1 MDALHLIFDPENVE
15 FRRISVYRFG
25 RKKLKN
31 PGMVEL
37 EIVLINFSGGTTV
50 IRSHTCVKIW
60 IYGIL
65 ITKQEHDLRVD
76 EIVVTKVKFAMNE
89 KEK

>member
-1 MDALHLIFDPENVE
+1 MYIDLEKK
-15 FRRISVYRFG
+15 
-25 RKKLKN
+25 KKLN

-37 EIVLINFSGGTTV
+37 EVVLINFAGGTTV
-50 IRSHTCVKIW
+50 IRSHTCVRIW
-60 IYGIL
+60 IYDIL
-65 ITKQEHDLRVD
+65 IRKQEHDLRVD